1 MQKTVWITGA
11 SSGIGEAL
19 AYEFAGKGYNLVLSA
34 RRKEVLEQ
42 VATRCTTS
50 GNSVEI
56 VPLDLTDIDSFPNIV
71 SDVRKKVNRIDILI
85 NNGGISQRSPII
97 ETPLEVDRKIFEVN
111 YFGTIAFTKAVLPW
125 MIETGGGNITAISSI
140 SGKFGFHLR
149 ASYSATKH
157 ALFGFYETLGLEHIK
172 DKIYTTIVCPGRIQT
187 NISKNAIDQSGMPTN
202 EMDAGLQSGM
212 PVEDCARKI
221 VKGIEKN
228 KRELWV
234 GRKELLLVYI
244 HKYLPRL
251 FWRIAPNIDPK

>member
-1 MQKTVWITGA
+1 VQKTVWITGA

>member
-11 SSGIGEAL
+11 NSGIGEAL
-19 AYEFAGKGYNLVLSA
+19 AYAFARKGYNLVLSA
-34 RRKEVLEQ
+34 RRKEVLEE
-42 VATRCTTS
+42 VAQKCDS
-50 GNSVEI
+50 AAQSIEI
-56 VPLDLTDIDSFPNIV
+56 VPLDLTNIDSFSGIV
-71 SDVRKKVNRIDILI
+71 ADVKSKVSRVDILI
-85 NNGGISQRSPII
+85 NNGGISQRSAII

-125 MIETGGGNITAISSI
+125 MVETGGGNITAISSI

-172 DKIYTTIVCPGRIQT
+172 DNIFTTIVCPGRIQT
-187 NISKNAIDQSGMPTN
+187 NISKNALDQSGKPTN

-212 PVEDCARKI
+212 PVDECARKI
-221 VKGIEKN
+221 VRGIEKN

-251 FWRIAPNIDPK
+251 FWKIAPNIDPK